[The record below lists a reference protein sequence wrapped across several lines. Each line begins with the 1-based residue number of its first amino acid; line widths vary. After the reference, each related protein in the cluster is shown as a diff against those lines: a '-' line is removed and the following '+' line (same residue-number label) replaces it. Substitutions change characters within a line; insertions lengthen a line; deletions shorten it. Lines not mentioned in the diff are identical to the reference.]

1 MTHAGGGTVLFLELK
16 PEAKESL
23 SLSTPSFSNPS
34 FYIYVSRYFLFCF
47 LLFYTCTSRFSTGR
61 TENSFSYL
69 LCPINTYQATRLD
82 LCIAYPI

>member
-34 FYIYVSRYFLFCF
+34 FYIYICV
-47 LLFYTCTSRFSTGR
+47 
-61 TENSFSYL
+61 
-69 LCPINTYQATRLD
+69 
-82 LCIAYPI
+82 